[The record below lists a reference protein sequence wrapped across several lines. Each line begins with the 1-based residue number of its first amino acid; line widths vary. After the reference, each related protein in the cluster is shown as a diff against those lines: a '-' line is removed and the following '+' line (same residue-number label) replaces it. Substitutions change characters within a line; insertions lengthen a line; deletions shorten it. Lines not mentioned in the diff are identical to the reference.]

1 MNTIAIME
9 HSKTSMPNTIMGP
22 NYSYIFQFESDF
34 QHEVTKGWFLDN
46 WRTIITYASG
56 LYMLLIF
63 GGQQYMSGRPR
74 MEMRGALCLWNI
86 TLALFSIMGALRTW
100 PEFLHVLSEHGI
112 YHSLCIPSF
121 IEKDRVA
128 GYWTF
133 MFVMSKVPELGDTI
147 FIVLRK
153 QPLIF
158 LHWYHHITV
167 LLYTWYSFSEYTAAA
182 RWFITMNYLVH
193 SVMYSYFAFKAMK
206 FNVPR
211 CVAMVITALQLI
223 QMIVGCLV
231 NIWTYQFKE
240 GGLECQVSD
249 NNIKLSLL
257 MYISYFVLF
266 ARFFYNAYLKPKNLD
281 KGKKRE

>member
-1 MNTIAIME
+1 ME
-9 HSKTSMPNTIMGP
+9 SVTTTLPVTIMGP
-22 NYSYIFQFESDF
+22 NYSYVFDFERDF
-34 QHEVTKGWFLDN
+34 AHEEFKGWFLAN
-46 WRTIITYASG
+46 WRTIITYAAG

-63 GGQQYMSGRPR
+63 GGQHYMSTRPR
-74 MEMRGALCLWNI
+74 MEMRGVLTLWNT

-100 PEFLHVLSEHGI
+100 PEFLHVLSEHGV
-112 YHSLCIPSF
+112 YYSLCIPSF

-167 LLYTWYSFSEYTAAA
+167 LLYSWYSYSEYTAAA

-193 SVMYSYFAFKAMK
+193 SVMYTYYAFKAMR
-206 FNVPR
+206 FRVPR
-211 CVAMVITALQLI
+211 CIAMIITALQLI
-223 QMIVGCLV
+223 QMVVGCLV
-231 NIWTYQFKE
+231 NIWTYQMKE
-240 GGLECQVSD
+240 DGLECHVSD
-249 NNIKLSLL
+249 KNIKLSLL
-257 MYISYFVLF
+257 MYTSYFVLF
-266 ARFFYNAYLKPKNLD
+266 ARFFYNAYF
-281 KGKKRE
+281 GEQKKENKKQKLN